1 MRSVVQKFADIISAI
16 GTSGGKSSLVQSR
29 RMLDSRFVRG
39 FLLFTSVFFLA
50 ASTRAAEVKI
60 LNVSYDVTREFYQD
74 YNTAFAAYWK
84 TKTGGTVAISQ
95 SHGGSSK
102 QAQSVLNGLEADVV
116 TMNQP
121 PDIDILNTSGGLI
134 LANWSSRLPNKSV
147 PYTSTIVFVVRK
159 GNPKDIRNW
168 DDLVQS
174 NISVVIPNPKTSGN
188 GRYSYLGA
196 WGYALKKSAGDET
209 QAREFVGKLFANVPV
224 LDTGGRGAT
233 TTFAE
238 RGIGDVLLTF
248 ENEAA
253 LVQKQFPDDGLM
265 VVLPP
270 VSILAENPV
279 AWVDRNVQRHHT
291 QAVSRA
297 YLEYLYSD
305 AGQELAAQ
313 HYFRPKNQAILARY
327 STRYK
332 PVDLFTVDEVVGG
345 WQQAQKTHFADGGIF
360 DQIYQP
366 NK

>member
-1 MRSVVQKFADIISAI
+1 MWNWIHKTVCA
-16 GTSGGKSSLVQSR
+16 
-29 RMLDSRFVRG
+29 
-39 FLLFTSVFFLA
+39 LLAVGVLWPAVAVS
-50 ASTRAAEVKI
+50 AAEAKI

-74 YNTAFAAYWK
+74 YNKAFADYWK
-84 TKTGGTVAISQ
+84 AKTGDTVTVSQ

-121 PDIDILNTSGGLI
+121 LDIDILNTTGGLVP
-134 LANWSSRLPNKSV
+134 ANWATRLPNKSV

-159 GNPKDIRNW
+159 GNPKSIKNW
-168 DDLVQS
+168 DDLIRPDV
-174 NISVVIPNPKTSGN
+174 SVVIPNPKTSGN
-188 GRYSYLGA
+188 GRYSYLAA
-196 WGYALKKSAGDET
+196 WGYALKKSAGDEK

-253 LVQKQFPDDGLM
+253 LVQKQFPDDELV
-265 VVLPP
+265 VVLPR

-279 AWVDRNVQRHHT
+279 AWVDHNVQRHHT
-291 QAVSRA
+291 EAVSRA

-313 HYFRPKNQAILARY
+313 HFFRPKNQAILARY
-327 STRYK
+327 ATRYK
-332 PVDLFTVDEVVGG
+332 PVDLFTVNEVAGG
-345 WQQAQKTHFADGGIF
+345 WQKAQQVHFSDGGIF